1 MNFHLSENEN
11 NCKSTVLTQ
20 PKSKAESK
28 LPIKGQGIVRA
39 CPSSIENHLTITLT
53 SYDLKKKCI
62 FYIGYDCFKI
72 IAFNE
77 SARTELYRSSAP
89 ALLVEQ
95 DQTNQSY
102 WISLDSNNRKIRYGK
117 GEPLPDLILREFSW
131 QDSDDFEGIGPHLQL
146 VITEVSRPET
156 STVLRN
162 PVNLTPQPIIIPED
176 EITLDIIAQ
185 NTRSVVRDL
194 PMACQ
199 TLYGHIAHEK
209 INLAPPDF
217 PEFAQAIQYSINRPG
232 GICHEKLKEKD
243 PNFGYLRI
251 TLDPNL
257 GDSPGQ
263 PYVLEIWPAGNGSP
277 VHNHGGACAV
287 IKVLHGQIEISWYST
302 LSPAV
307 VQPWDKII
315 AHKDDVTFL
324 TPNYYQVHR
333 LFNPS
338 PKNSGDFCATIQC
351 YKYSAQDSAHYEYFD
366 YIKEGEIKQ
375 FLPDSDWSYLDFKK
389 AIQEEWQ
396 KEMKR

>member
-1 MNFHLSENEN
+1 MDFHLSENKSNSVVLAQSKVEN
-11 NCKSTVLTQ
+11 
-20 PKSKAESK
+20 K

-39 CPSSIENHLTITLT
+39 YSSSIEKHLLITLT
-53 SYDLKKKCI
+53 SDDLEKKCT

-72 IAFNE
+72 ITSNQ
-77 SARTELYRSSAP
+77 STITEFYQSSDP

-102 WISLDSNNRKIRYGK
+102 WISLDSNNRKILYGK
-117 GEPLPDLILREFSW
+117 GEPLPDLTLREIPW
-131 QDSDDFEGIGPHLQL
+131 KDSDNFELIARHLQL
-146 VITEVSRPET
+146 VTTKITR
-156 STVLRN
+156 STESTILKN
-162 PVNLTPQPIIIPED
+162 PVNIKINPLIIPED

-185 NTRSVVRDL
+185 NTGSVVRDL

-199 TLYGHIAHEK
+199 TLYGHIAHEN

-217 PEFAQAIQYSINRPG
+217 PEFTQAIQYSINKPG
-232 GICHEKLKEKD
+232 CICYEKLKEKGE
-243 PNFGYLRI
+243 PFGYLRI

-277 VHNHGGACAV
+277 IHNHGGACAV
-287 IKVLHGQIEISWYST
+287 IKVLHGQIQISWYKT
-302 LSPAV
+302 LSPSV
-307 VQPWDKII
+307 LKPWGNII
-315 AHKDDVTFL
+315 AHKGNVTFL
-324 TPNYYQVHR
+324 TPNYYQIHK

-338 PKNSGDFCATIQC
+338 PKDSGDFCATIQC
-351 YKYSAQDSAHYEYFD
+351 YKYSAEDLAHYECFD
-366 YIKEGEIKQ
+366 YIKKGEVKH

-396 KEMKR
+396 EAMNM